1 MYRVKEHG
9 QRILILVIRI
19 FVRMNIL
26 VFNWQDITNPF
37 GGGAEVHLHEI
48 FSRVAARGHSVTLY
62 SCAHGQAPAEETID
76 GIRIIREGNRNLF
89 NFYVP
94 LRYAT
99 RFRHES
105 YDIIV
110 DDINKIPFYTP
121 LYVRKPLLAI
131 AHHFFGKSIFREAGA
146 IAGSYVY
153 SSEKAVDWVYKKT
166 PFSVVSQSTLD
177 EYVERGFDARNF
189 SIIPNCI
196 DQSRLPMRV
205 GAKSAE
211 PTVAYFGRLKKYKS
225 VDQLLRAFARIVPDV
240 PNARLHILGSGD
252 FRPEL
257 ERLCTE
263 LGIADCTTF
272 FGYVTEE
279 QKVQLLSDAHCVVNP
294 SMKEGWGITNIEANA
309 CGTPVISAD
318 VPGLRDSVL
327 NGSSGLLYPYGDIG
341 AMAGAMRSVLTD
353 NALSKKLCE
362 GAVAWAKTFDWSTS
376 AELMINRCREVIAAQ
391 QPQSQINRRL

>member
-1 MYRVKEHG
+1 
-9 QRILILVIRI
+9 
-19 FVRMNIL
+19 MNIL

-62 SCAHGQAPAEETID
+62 CCAHGNAPKEETID

-94 LRYAT
+94 MRYAS
-99 RFRHES
+99 RFRHEP
-105 YDIIV
+105 YDIVV

-121 LYVRKPLLAI
+121 LYVQKPLLAI

-153 SSEKAVDWVYKKT
+153 TSEKAVDWVYKST
-166 PFSVVSQSTLD
+166 QFAVVSQSTLD
-177 EYVERGFDARNF
+177 EYTERGFDARNF

-196 DQSRLPMRV
+196 DQTRLPMRI
-205 GAKSAE
+205 GTKAAA

-225 VDQLLRAFARIVPDV
+225 VDHLVRAFAHVRQSVPA
-240 PNARLHILGSGD
+240 ARLHILGSGD
-252 FRPEL
+252 FRSEL
-257 ERLCTE
+257 ERLCAA

-279 QKVQLLSDAHCVVNP
+279 QKVQLLSEAHCVVNP

-327 NGSSGLLYPYGDIG
+327 NGSSGLLYPYGNVD
-341 AMAGAMRSVLTD
+341 ALAGAVRSVLTD
-353 NALSKKLCE
+353 TPLRQQLSE
-362 GAVAWAKTFDWSTS
+362 GAVAWAKRFDWNTS
-376 AELMINRCREVIAAQ
+376 AQLMIDRCQEVINKR
-391 QPQSQINRRL
+391 SR